1 MGGVLGLLTLL
12 GLVLYLLRGRRGLDP
27 LGRGLLE
34 SWLFGG
40 LLIITLVSKKQAFY
54 SIPLLAPAAI
64 LAAVGWS
71 SLIRGQRAWAGALA
85 LVLSLGTYQLAYRTL
100 GPDLVPVPGRWA
112 LLAGGSPL
120 PPQLLGSEYT
130 MASAPDPQGLRLEEV
145 AVTCKAHQAALE
157 GQGLPRPYL
166 MLFSDSQRVYEGQLM
181 PTLRLAMDSLQV
193 EGVLM
198 NGEAVED
205 QGRRA
210 GCFLYVTDG
219 DRVWPSF
226 ADVQAQWTQWG
237 VGDPGDG
244 LRLELKRLRG
254 KVSSHRTWTTRWG
267 SSVHLFTLGKSS
279 SSERQ

>member
-1 MGGVLGLLTLL
+1 MGGLLGLLTLL
-12 GLVLYLLRGRRGLDP
+12 GLVLYLLRGRSGLEP

-85 LVLSLGTYQLAYRTL
+85 LVLSLGTYQLAYRTF
-100 GPDLVPVPGRWA
+100 GPDLVPVPGGWA
-112 LLAGGSPL
+112 LLAGRSPL

-145 AVTCKAHQAALE
+145 AATCKAHQATLA
-157 GQGLPRPYL
+157 GQGAPLPYL

-205 QGRRA
+205 QAGRA

-219 DRVWPSF
+219 NRVWPSF
-226 ADVQAQWTQWG
+226 ADVQAQWMQWG
-237 VGDPGDG
+237 VGDPGEG

-254 KVSSHRTWTTRWG
+254 KVASHRSWKTRWG
-267 SSVHLFTLGKSS
+267 SSVHLFTLGNSS